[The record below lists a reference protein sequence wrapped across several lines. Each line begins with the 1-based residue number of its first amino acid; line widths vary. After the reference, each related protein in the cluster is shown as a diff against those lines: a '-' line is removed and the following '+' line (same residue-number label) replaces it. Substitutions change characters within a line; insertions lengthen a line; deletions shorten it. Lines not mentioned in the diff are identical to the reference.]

1 MTVQAVKDYSSL
13 LNLAESS
20 QNQVKQGANHPY
32 CNIQKEVEASCDKC
46 CNHEPGPTKE
56 LTLPLQPTILNLVKS
71 QIANKT

>member
-1 MTVQAVKDYSSL
+1 VTVQAVKDYSSL

-46 CNHEPGPTKE
+46 CNHEPWAYK
-56 LTLPLQPTILNLVKS
+56 IID
-71 QIANKT
+71 IALATHYTESG